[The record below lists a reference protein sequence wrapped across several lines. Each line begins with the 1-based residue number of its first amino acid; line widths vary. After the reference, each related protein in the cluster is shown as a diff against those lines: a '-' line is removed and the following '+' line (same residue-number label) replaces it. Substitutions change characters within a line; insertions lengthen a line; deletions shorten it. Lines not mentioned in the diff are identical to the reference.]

1 MMKNQIQDQALL
13 SGTRPTRRRVPRLF
27 PLALPLG
34 LIATVLGASVALA
47 CHVPTITGA
56 CAQDGRSISG
66 VVSSSDGVATTITL
80 DLQYQVGSTWTT
92 AGTTT
97 ATFGTSDGEGD
108 ATPGT
113 SAPYTMPFATHSG
126 ATAYRILYDG
136 KNAKVAN
143 QSPPAAFTVASCS
156 KPTAAALSR
165 VSIQVV
171 GTQHIVR
178 WYSARQVL
186 GFNVFAG
193 QRQLN
198 HRLITSASHW
208 YTFAT
213 THSMA
218 GVRMVAVLPSGVSG

>member
-1 MMKNQIQDQALL
+1 MKNQIQDQSLL

-47 CHVPTITGA
+47 CHVPPITGA

-97 ATFGTSDGEGD
+97 ATFGSSN
-108 ATPGT
+108 GT
-113 SAPYTMPFATHSG
+113 AGISAPYTMPFATHSG

-156 KPTAAALSR
+156 KPTVAALSR
-165 VSIQVV
+165 VSIRVV

-193 QRQLN
+193 QLQLN

-218 GVRMVAVLPSGVSG
+218 GVRMVAVLPSGMSG